1 MMSVYRRRE
10 EKSKK
15 MRAQNYQKEKN
26 GIRKSIS
33 GKINKSILRVL
44 IPALI
49 LLIVISCIM
58 AARSINKLNNSVLKA
73 QTNNAINIVESF
85 FENKVTAVSM
95 FQFNARAQRYFEGTP
110 TAEDIE
116 TYKDKEDV
124 VKLLSDTKTL
134 MEEKGVQAVWFAGT
148 DNSAYLMS
156 TGEIS
161 PFDYSSVA
169 WDESIRNTKE
179 TAISEPF
186 LDSVSGKTVISIVAP
201 VFSTVNPE
209 EITGFAGMD
218 VFEEA
223 LAERLSDIKI
233 GEGGFLEI
241 LSSDNRYIY
250 SIDAQIIDNNIND
263 IEGLDKTYREHVL
276 NSITG
281 DIDYSY
287 NGVKYRGFIEACGIN
302 NWGAIGNLPVK
313 ELNVTRN
320 QLIFILGVL
329 AVIILIILVASI
341 QRAIT
346 KVTKPIYVLTEG
358 VERFSKGDLSVTID
372 VHTDDEIGILAESVK
387 ETIHSLQGIINNI
400 SYILTEISG
409 GNLRITIEGDYIGDF
424 QPIKESLVKITD
436 ALNFTLGQINESSS
450 QVSLGSTQ
458 LAGSAQSLA
467 EGATEQAGSVQE
479 LQATITEVA
488 GQTRETAKLGREAYN
503 KAQEVEEEAQIS
515 SGEMKKMV
523 SAMERI
529 TETSNQIAGIISEIE
544 DIASQ
549 TNLLS
554 LNAAIEAA
562 RAGEAGKGFAVVA
575 EQIRKLAEDSAK
587 SAVNTKNLIETSLKE
602 VEIGSNITV
611 ETAKSLKRVI
621 SGLELIAQRVQKSS
635 EASDTQKETIGQIAE
650 GIEQISS
657 VVQGNSAVAEETSAT
672 SEELSAQAT
681 TLNELVGKFEL
692 RK

>member
-1 MMSVYRRRE
+1 
-10 EKSKK
+10 
-15 MRAQNYQKEKN
+15 MRAQNYQKEKK
-26 GIRKSIS
+26 GTRKSIS

-58 AARSINKLNNSVLKA
+58 AARSINELNNSVLKA

-85 FENKVTAVSM
+85 FESKVTAVSM

-116 TYKDKEDV
+116 TYKDKEEV

-134 MEEKGVQAVWFAGT
+134 MEEKGVQAVWLAGT

-201 VFSTVNPE
+201 VFSTVNPG

-218 VFEEA
+218 VFEES

-250 SIDAQIIDNNIND
+250 SIDAQVIDNNIND

-287 NGVKYRGFIEACGIN
+287 DGIKYRGFIEACGIN

-329 AVIILIILVASI
+329 AVIILLILVASI

-358 VERFSKGDLSVTID
+358 VERFSKGDLSVIID

-424 QPIKESLVKITD
+424 LPIKESLVKITD

-529 TETSNQIAGIISEIE
+529 AETSNQIAGIISEIE

-587 SAVNTKNLIETSLKE
+587 SAVNTKSLIETSLKE

-611 ETAKSLKRVI
+611 ETAKSLERVI
-621 SGLELIAQRVQKSS
+621 SGLELIAQSVQKSS

-692 RK
+692 RQ